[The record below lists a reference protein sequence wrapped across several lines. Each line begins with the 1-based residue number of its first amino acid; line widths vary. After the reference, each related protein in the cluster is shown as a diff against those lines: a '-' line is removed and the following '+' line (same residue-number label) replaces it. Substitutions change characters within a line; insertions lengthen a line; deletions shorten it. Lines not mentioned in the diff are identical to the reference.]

1 MVFAKISTLLHLVI
15 NLALLS
21 LSKANPLENNASYLY
36 QDAASHPVQEFLVDK
51 KDLNANGGA
60 YTKPTYI
67 LTVTWP
73 RVVQYYS
80 PSSRICQEFKPV
92 FVEVARQL
100 RKLSSRIP
108 ISFIAVSCAAH
119 SQLCRDLGINAVPHI
134 VGYTMGT
141 TEGQVMK
148 RSNDNLLDPSYVSDL
163 LEISLDMDAAKHKP
177 MDMRSNANAVLVSKN
192 EHTDEP
198 SVFADASQSFIYG
211 LQKIQVDFKNPLTS
225 FQKDAFIEW
234 IDLLH
239 WSLPSQWKIHNL
251 INDIRHN
258 YNFIAKKPSQI
269 KLILESHNVPTAPIW
284 NECKLNDASDSGYA
298 CGLWKLFH
306 IISIGVS
313 EQHRTVLG
321 GKERISSAHVSDVM
335 LNYVS
340 IFFDCELCQVN
351 FLQSHEKCIID
362 KCASLSDD
370 VNEVST
376 NWKELT
382 TWIWYLHND
391 INKRKLQEEARM
403 SGKTVSKVEE
413 DAVIW
418 PGTQQCPQCRDL
430 NGEWNRIQVFS
441 FLFNEYW

>member
-1 MVFAKISTLLHLVI
+1 M
-15 NLALLS
+15 
-21 LSKANPLENNASYLY
+21 
-36 QDAASHPVQEFLVDK
+36 
-51 KDLNANGGA
+51 
-60 YTKPTYI
+60 
-67 LTVTWP
+67 
-73 RVVQYYS
+73 
-80 PSSRICQEFKPV
+80 
-92 FVEVARQL
+92 
-100 RKLSSRIP
+100 
-108 ISFIAVSCAAH
+108 
-119 SQLCRDLGINAVPHI
+119 
-134 VGYTMGT
+134 
-141 TEGQVMK
+141 
-148 RSNDNLLDPSYVSDL
+148 
-163 LEISLDMDAAKHKP
+163 
-177 MDMRSNANAVLVSKN
+177 
-192 EHTDEP
+192 
-198 SVFADASQSFIYG
+198 
-211 LQKIQVDFKNPLTS
+211 
-225 FQKDAFIEW
+225 
-234 IDLLH
+234 
-239 WSLPSQWKIHNL
+239 
-251 INDIRHN
+251 
-258 YNFIAKKPSQI
+258 
-269 KLILESHNVPTAPIW
+269 ILESHNVPTAPIW